1 MPRGLEMDVC
11 GMFVNESLGRIGGV
25 LQIRNGKLLG

>member
-11 GMFVNESLGRIGGV
+11 GMFVNESPGSIGGV
-25 LQIRNGKLLG
+25 LQIRNRKLGG